1 MGSLTVIKKKRFD
14 EVGASEDAKRD
25 YYRDQAQKDDADNKG
40 WSLQRRVIRK
50 IDLSEKIR
58 ICSCWHKPSSGHFF
72 GFCGGGM
79 WRKGGVASQKGL
91 TDTKEC

>member
-25 YYRDQAQKDDADNKG
+25 HYRDQAQKDDADNKG

-58 ICSCWHKPSSGHFF
+58 IRSCWHEPRSGHFF
-72 GFCGGGM
+72 GFCGGSM
-79 WRKGGVASQKGL
+79 WRKGEGCVSIKI
-91 TDTKEC
+91 D